1 MSCGGTQDRIPHVIQ
16 SPGQERRVIW
26 ALWLAAAVVAVGGL
40 MPLAFGGTSSRITSA
55 IIPFGI
61 GAIALAACAVFHSQG
76 RTPISVI
83 YFVAG
88 LAIVYGLLSI
98 FSLPIRLAALG
109 TCPALPAPCSTGLPR
124 PLTDGENNGIGAAAA
139 CGIAGLLL
147 GFYGLVT
154 AFRRPLAQPATP
166 PVRRIPPMEKPAPV
180 AAPPPPAPAEAKAPP
195 APVEPKPE
203 EEEPELPAH
212 EEEELPELPPHE
224 STSATT

>member
-1 MSCGGTQDRIPHVIQ
+1 MITGT
-16 SPGQERRVIW
+16 GQERRVIW
-26 ALWLAAAVVAVGGL
+26 ALWLAAAIVAAGGL
-40 MPLAFGGTSSRITSA
+40 MPLVFGGTSSRIVSA

-61 GAIALAACAVFHSQG
+61 GAIGLAACAVFHSQG
-76 RTPISVI
+76 RTPVSVI

-88 LAIVYGLLSI
+88 LVIVYGLLSI

-124 PLTDGENNGIGAAAA
+124 PMTDGENNGIGAAAA
-139 CGIAGLLL
+139 FGIAGLLL
-147 GFYGLVT
+147 GFYGLVV
-154 AFRRPLAQPATP
+154 AFRRPVLQRATP
-166 PVRRIPPMEKPAPV
+166 PVRRIPPMDKPAAASAPSP
-180 AAPPPPAPAEAKAPP
+180 APPEAKAQP
-195 APVEPKPE
+195 AAAAKA

>member
-1 MSCGGTQDRIPHVIQ
+1 MIDAT
-16 SPGQERRVIW
+16 GQERRVIW
-26 ALWLAAAVVAVGGL
+26 ALWLAAAVVAAAGL
-40 MPLAFGGTSSRITSA
+40 MPFVFGGTSSRIASA

-76 RTPISVI
+76 RTTLSVV

-109 TCPALPAPCSTGLPR
+109 TCPALPAPCGTGLPR

-147 GFYGLVT
+147 GFYGLVI
-154 AFRRPLAQPATP
+154 AFRRPALQRSAP
-166 PVRRIPPMEKPAPV
+166 PVRKIPPMDKPAATP
-180 AAPPPPAPAEAKAPP
+180 APEPAPADVKAPP
-195 APVEPKPE
+195 APVELKAE
-203 EEEPELPAH
+203 QEGPELPAH
-212 EEEELPELPPHE
+212 EEEDLPELPPHE
-224 STSATT
+224 SSSATT